1 MEGVLIS
8 VGISIGAFVPM
19 LLLLVVVHEFGH
31 FATARRLGVKVLE
44 FGIGFPPRAFGIY
57 TGKTRVLIDQ
67 NTRFVN
73 LAGVGDLR
81 TGLFVKVASAD
92 DPQGN
97 LVARVVEAPPPSRG
111 LVDRLRGKGESSE
124 KVDPDE
130 YLKHEGKI
138 RAVDGESFLLA
149 DMLYSMNWT
158 PLGGFVRLAGESNP
172 DVPRSLAGKGVGT
185 RFLVLVA
192 GPLMNALLPIAV
204 FTVLFMI
211 PQDVLVG
218 QVEVTEV
225 VPGSAAQVAGVQPG
239 DVIVQAGGHTIDN
252 QPSLIRAINL
262 NGGSD
267 MEWQIVRKGRE
278 QVIRIQPRFELP
290 EGRWLTGIGIDDRS
304 GQVVVVRVMPDSPA
318 ELAGVLDADVVVTA
332 GGRTIKTTGDLIE
345 AIKLNRDAEMDW
357 LINRGGREVAIQVTP
372 RFNQQ
377 ETKQWLSGVS
387 TRLSNSYTESR
398 SNPPWIAFRDSF
410 VNTWELLVLLKQ
422 GLTGAVSD
430 GFLRQLSGPIG
441 IAQITGEVTRQG
453 GLSGWLAVTV
463 FLSINLAILNILP
476 IPMLDGGRLVF
487 VVLEWVR
494 RGKRISPERE
504 GLVHLIGFALLIG
517 VILLISVNDIN
528 RLIQGRSF
536 LGG

>member
-1 MEGVLIS
+1 MESLL
-8 VGISIGAFVPM
+8 ISIGTFVPM
-19 LLLLVVVHEFGH
+19 LLLLVVVHELGH

-44 FGIGFPPRAFGIY
+44 FGIGFPPRAFGFY

-67 NTRFVN
+67 DTRFVN
-73 LAGVGDLR
+73 LNGVASLHSGQ
-81 TGLFVKVASAD
+81 FVKVVSAED
-92 DPQGN
+92 SQGN
-97 LVARVVEAPPPSRG
+97 LVARVVEAPPTRRS
-111 LVDRLRGKGESSE
+111 LADRLPGRGASSE
-124 KVDPDE
+124 EFGLDE

-138 RAVDGESFLLA
+138 RAVDGGSFLLA

-218 QVEVTEV
+218 QVVVTEV

-239 DVIVQAGGHTIDN
+239 DVIVRAGGHIVENT
-252 QPSLIRAINL
+252 LGVTRAVNL
-262 NGGSD
+262 NGGSY
-267 MEWQIVRKGRE
+267 MEWQILRSGRE
-278 QVIRIQPRFELP
+278 QVIRIQPRFDRP
-290 EGRWLTGIGIDDRS
+290 EGRWLTGIGIDNRS
-304 GQVVVVRVMPDSPA
+304 GQVVVARVMPGSPA
-318 ELAGVLDADVVVTA
+318 KSAGVLEGDVVVSA
-332 GGRTIKTTGDLIE
+332 GGRTIQTSGDLIE
-345 AIKLNRDAEMDW
+345 AIKLNRDTEMDW
-357 LINRGGREVAIQVTP
+357 LINRGGQEVAIQVTP
-372 RFNQQ
+372 RFDQQ
-377 ETKQWLSGVS
+377 EAKQWLTGIS
-387 TRLSNSYTESR
+387 TRLINSYRESR

-410 VNTWELLVLLKQ
+410 VSTWEVLILLKQ
-422 GLTGAVSD
+422 GLLGAFSD
-430 GFLRQLSGPIG
+430 GFFRQLSGPIG
-441 IAQITGEVTRQG
+441 IAQLTGEVTRG
-453 GLSGWLAVTV
+453 SGLTGWIAITI

-494 RGKRISPERE
+494 RGKRVSPERE

-517 VILLISVNDIN
+517 LILLISANDIN

>member
-1 MEGVLIS
+1 MEAALIS
-8 VGISIGAFVPM
+8 VGISIGTFVPM

-44 FGIGFPPRAFGIY
+44 FGVGFPPRAFGIY
-57 TGKTRVLIDQ
+57 TGRTRVLIDQ
-67 NTRFVN
+67 DTRFVN
-73 LAGVGDLR
+73 LSGAGDLH
-81 TGLFVKVASAD
+81 TGQFVKVVSAD

-111 LVDRLRGKGESSE
+111 LADRLRGKGGSSE
-124 KVDPDE
+124 QPDLDE

-138 RAVDGESFLLA
+138 RAVDGGSFLLA

-172 DVPRSLAGKGVGT
+172 NVPRSLAGKGVGT

-192 GPLMNALLPIAV
+192 GPLMNALLPVAV
-204 FTVLFMI
+204 FTVLLMI

-218 QVEVTEV
+218 QVIVTEV

-239 DVIVQAGGHTIDN
+239 DVIVRAGSHTIEN
-252 QPSLIRAINL
+252 QGGLIRAVNL
-262 NGGSD
+262 NGGSY
-267 MEWQIVRKGRE
+267 MEWQIVRSGRE

-290 EGRWLTGIGIDDRS
+290 EGRWLTGIGIDHRS
-304 GQVVVVRVMPDSPA
+304 GQVVVIRVVPDSPA
-318 ELAGVLDADVVVTA
+318 ELAGVLEDDVVVTA
-332 GGRTIKTTGDLIE
+332 GGRTIKTSGDLIE

-357 LINRGGREVAIQVTP
+357 LINREGRDVAIQVTP
-372 RFNQQ
+372 RFDQQ

-387 TRLSNSYTESR
+387 TRLINSYTESR

-410 VNTWELLVLLKQ
+410 VNTWELMVLLKQ
-422 GLTGAVSD
+422 GLMGAVSD

-441 IAQITGEVTRQG
+441 IAQITGEVTQARG
-453 GLSGWLAVTV
+453 FSGWIAITV

-487 VVLEWVR
+487 VFLEWVR
-494 RGKRISPERE
+494 RGKRVSPERE

-517 VILLISVNDIN
+517 VILLISANDIN